1 MKRILLVFSLIII
14 IILSGCAR
22 VNVGK
27 GINVT
32 EENTAYANKAIDE
45 VKTTW
50 EKRYAEMQEQTN
62 TTGYLEIKNTRIIK
76 INSVDE
82 SIEGADFFKGIDC
95 IVEFVLFSDYFGT
108 APYYPN
114 ISMMNSVAINKD
126 GTCEMFELRHYI
138 QKNYDYKLSAINYDV
153 VALEDQFNQKFDL
166 LE

>member
-14 IILSGCAR
+14 MILSGCAGI
-22 VNVGK
+22 NIGK
-27 GINVT
+27 GINIT
-32 EENTAYANKAIDE
+32 DKNMAYVNKAIDE

-50 EKRYAEMQEQTN
+50 EKRYAEMHEQTN

-82 SIEGADFFKGIDC
+82 SVEGADFFKDIDC

-114 ISMMNSVAINKD
+114 ISLMDSVAIYKD
-126 GTCEMFELRHYI
+126 GTCKMVEMRQYI
-138 QKNYDYKLSAINYDV
+138 AKNYDYKLSAIKYEV
-153 VALEDQFNQKFDL
+153 VDLEDKFNQKFDL